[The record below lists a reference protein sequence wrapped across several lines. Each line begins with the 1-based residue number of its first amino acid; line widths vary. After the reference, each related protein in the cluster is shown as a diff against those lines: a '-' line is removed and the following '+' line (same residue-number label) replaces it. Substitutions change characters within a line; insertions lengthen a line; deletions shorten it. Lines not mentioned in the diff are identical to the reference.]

1 MKLSRRDKRVLAAG
15 FLIAV
20 GIVAWSYVLSPMQRR
35 WTKASTM
42 LQADRDE
49 LAKLRR
55 VAQERE
61 QYGQERQR
69 ILDMVR
75 ETPDLTASQRIVPVM
90 INEVQGVGQQ
100 CGVKI
105 TRYEPL
111 PPKVEESYAGY
122 SLTLA
127 GQASLAKLVEF
138 LYDLQEHRPAIAV
151 RRLHVAPP
159 GADAKT
165 DDLSIEMLLTTYA
178 IQQTGSEEQAA
189 TQTAGDL
196 AAG

>member
-35 WTKASTM
+35 WTKASKM

-49 LAKLRR
+49 LTKLRR
-55 VAQERE
+55 VADERN

-69 ILDMVR
+69 ILRLVR

-90 INEVQGVGQQ
+90 INEVQGLGQE

-111 PPKVEESYAGY
+111 PPKIKESYAGY
-122 SLTLA
+122 SMTLA
-127 GQASLAKLVEF
+127 GQASLGKLVEF
-138 LYDLQEHRPAIAV
+138 LYDLQEHRPALAV
-151 RRLHVAPP
+151 RRLHVVPP
-159 GADAKT
+159 GEDAKT
-165 DDLSIEMLLTTYA
+165 DELSIEMLLTTYA
-178 IQQTGSEEQAA
+178 IQQTGLEEQAA
-189 TQTAGDL
+189 ARMPGDL
-196 AAG
+196 ATG